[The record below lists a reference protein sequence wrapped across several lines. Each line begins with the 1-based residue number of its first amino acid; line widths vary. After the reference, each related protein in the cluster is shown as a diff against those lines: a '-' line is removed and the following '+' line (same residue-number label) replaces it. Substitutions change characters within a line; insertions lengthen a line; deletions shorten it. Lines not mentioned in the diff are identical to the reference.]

1 MLPLSRAKPLVN
13 STSVR
18 LLLSALR
25 CLFLLSLKRKAIPW
39 ISGIALALW
48 LIVTLQ
54 MLGAI

>member
-1 MLPLSRAKPLVN
+1 MLPLSKDKQLVN

-18 LLLSALR
+18 PLLSVLK